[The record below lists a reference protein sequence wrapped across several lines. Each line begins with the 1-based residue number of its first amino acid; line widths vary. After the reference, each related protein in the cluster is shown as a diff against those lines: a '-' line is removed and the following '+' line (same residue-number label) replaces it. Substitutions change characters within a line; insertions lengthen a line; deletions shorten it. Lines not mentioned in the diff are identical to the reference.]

1 MKNANL
7 FCVFIFSSLVFLLK
21 AEEMYKPFIPKKDT
35 DFSYSQLP
43 PFTSEL
49 LKAAHEKREEREM
62 GEIEQI
68 VKNVVKGN
76 DKELEKQAEE
86 LVEDKEKLQRFLS
99 AFSPQLL
106 GTEKETPSVDLS
118 KEAKKILDSSYK
130 DSQLQE
136 KNVSVKLKNTNVREA
151 IELIG
156 KSVGLDFV
164 VDPVVSGMVSNIYLK
179 NVSAGSALNII
190 LSSNNPRLALI
201 KDLGIWRILK
211 LQDAV
216 QVLKNKTEKLK
227 QKGFLSDFATIQYAK
242 WTESFK
248 HRVEKMWLGVVG
260 SQTEKEGYYIVFED
274 DSRKIFFRAKKR
286 EVADFKRFL
295 KEIDSRVP
303 QIRIEARIVLASKDF
318 EESFGFQ
325 IGGIYNRSASVSHGW
340 NYIGQGDV
348 KSPQHAADM
357 TDLNSW
363 ALNLLPATATK
374 FLNLPFILGG
384 RNLDT
389 KRLNIVLNASEN
401 RNEIKTILKPTL
413 LVNSEE
419 PAEILVGEEVPIET
433 RVQERIEGTLRDLDT
448 VSYKD
453 LGMKLRVK
461 PVVAPDKKTVFLD
474 IYVEHSY
481 VKAGATSTTFDA
493 KKSIIV
499 TTRSSSKVALNSG
512 QTTLIG
518 GLITQ
523 GKRIEKHGIPI
534 LQEIPILGALFSGSK
549 RAKTDEQLMIF
560 ISPTII

>member
-211 LQDAV
+211 LQDAI

>member
-1 MKNANL
+1 VKNANL